1 MRLSSAFL
9 QQQGIDHLQRN
20 LANMAKTQNQLA
32 SGLKVQSAADQPAD
46 WSAASELDV
55 VLSKLQSYQ
64 SSGQIAAHRL
74 NLEES
79 ALASIDDQLSRVREL
94 ALQANNATMDPA
106 SRQIISIEMQGRMED
121 LLALANTRD
130 ADGRYLFGGTQDSTV
145 PFTLNAAGATYHGDS
160 NTRQI
165 PLSDHRSVA
174 DGDPGDAVFQ
184 QPQDVFATVQNL
196 IASIQAAPLDSTA
209 FNAALAELQGSQDHL
224 SDIRATVGNRLN
236 AIEDAS
242 AAHAAISVQTES
254 ALSSLRDVDYAAAT
268 AKLAQQ
274 DTALQAAQASYVRV
288 QSLSLFNFLR

>member
-20 LANMAKTQNQLA
+20 LANMARTQSQLA
-32 SGLKVQSAADQPAD
+32 SGLKLQTAADKPAD
-46 WSAASELDV
+46 WSAASELDTA
-55 VLSKLQSYQ
+55 LAKLQSYQ
-64 SSGQIAAHRL
+64 SNGQVAAHRL

-79 ALASIDDQLSRVREL
+79 ALASSDDQLSRLREL

-106 SRQIISIEMQGRMED
+106 SRQIISVEMQGRLED

-130 ADGRYLFGGTQDSTV
+130 ADGRYLFGGTQDGSV
-145 PFTLNAAGATYHGDS
+145 PFALTATGATYSGDGNS
-160 NTRQI
+160 RQI
-165 PLSDHRSVA
+165 SISDHRSVA
-174 DGDPGDAVFQ
+174 DGDAGDTVFL

-196 IASIQAAPLDSTA
+196 IASIQVTPLDGTA
-209 FNAALAELQGSQDHL
+209 FNVALNELQGSQDHL
-224 SDIRATVGNRLN
+224 SSVRATIGNRLN
-236 AIEDAS
+236 AIDDAS
-242 AAHAAISVQTES
+242 AAHAAVSVQTES
-254 ALSSLRDVDYAAAT
+254 TLSKLRDVDYAAAT